1 VIVISDFDGTLTIED
16 VTAMLWDEHLPYDWR
31 ATLLPHT
38 YAGEWTP
45 LQMIARGYGDMTI
58 SPAEILAQIRP
69 RVRFRPGLE
78 RLAAHCRDR
87 GWPFVVVSHG
97 LAFYIQDLLPLAI
110 PFVSFI
116 GTFADGRWQVT
127 LPPGLTV
134 PPGEDFKR
142 HVVAGLV
149 ARHPGRPTVYLG
161 DGRLDLPAALACD
174 RIFAA
179 KDSTLADL
187 APAAGRE
194 AIPFETLDEVVA
206 RL

>member
-1 VIVISDFDGTLTIED
+1 MIVISDFDGTLTIED

-45 LQMIARGYGDMTI
+45 LQMIARGYSDITV
-58 SPAEILAQIRP
+58 PPEVILAEIRP

-78 RLAAHCRDR
+78 RLAAHCRER

-97 LAFYIQDLLPLAI
+97 LAFYIQDLLPPGM
-110 PFVSFI
+110 PFVSFV
-116 GTFADGRWQVT
+116 GTFSEGRWHVT
-127 LPPGLTV
+127 LPPDLVV
-134 PPGEDFKR
+134 PAGEDFKR

-149 ARHPGRPTVYLG
+149 ARHPGHPTVYLG

-179 KDSTLADL
+179 RDSTLAHLVPD
-187 APAAGRE
+187 AT
-194 AIPFETLDEVVA
+194 PFDTLDEVVE